1 LDDETT
7 TGEETILS
15 CDVIFLPASKEK
27 SPSIH
32 TRKLHSPS

>member
-1 LDDETT
+1 MIKATI
-7 TGEETILS
+7 GEETILS
-15 CDVIFLPASKEK
+15 CDVILPAPKEK